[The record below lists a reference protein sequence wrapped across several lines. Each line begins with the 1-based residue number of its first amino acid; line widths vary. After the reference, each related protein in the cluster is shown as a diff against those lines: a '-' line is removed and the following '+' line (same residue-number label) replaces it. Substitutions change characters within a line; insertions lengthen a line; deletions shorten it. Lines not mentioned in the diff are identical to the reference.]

1 VHVWIFFGQA
11 GAGKSFVARVCA
23 AEFGF
28 QEYEG
33 DRDLTPEMQRAL
45 REHRLFTD
53 DMRIEFTAALSRG
66 IRERCFVLARKPN
79 AGLAVCAALFKA
91 RDRKHLQS
99 DFPEARM
106 IWVRTPEALLEAR
119 LQKRVGHVAS
129 SSYAQL
135 IKRGFESPEPMG
147 DVLENDGDRARVV
160 EQLRGYLR

>member
-11 GAGKSFVARVCA
+11 GAGKSFVGRVGA
-23 AEFGF
+23 EEFGF

-33 DRDLTPEMQRAL
+33 DRDLTPEMRTAL

-66 IRERCFVLARKPN
+66 IRLRCLELARNPS

-91 RDRKHLQS
+91 RDRNRLQG

-106 IWVRTPEALLEAR
+106 IWVRAPEPLLEAR
-119 LQKRVGHVAS
+119 LQKRTGHAAS
-129 SSYAQL
+129 SSYAQR
-135 IKRGFESPEPMG
+135 INRGFEPPEPG
-147 DVLENDGDRARVV
+147 GNVLENDGDRTRVV
-160 EQLRGYLR
+160 EQLRAYLR